1 MAVGR
6 RRGRRNQGRGSV
18 GLGLPGPGVGG
29 DGEGGRGAGA
39 GGALGAPQCS
49 APHAESE
56 VIIELATA
64 NGTCGSRVSGGV
76 ATSVSSGATGAG
88 GWSKK
93 GRSLGACAAIWITG
107 GAIGSGAAPASAKS
121 VGRAIG
127 AYSGPS
133 SQVAMQSS

>member
-1 MAVGR
+1 MGR
-6 RRGRRNQGRGSV
+6 AAG
-18 GLGLPGPGVGG
+18 
-29 DGEGGRGAGA
+29 GAGA
-39 GGALGAPQCS
+39 GGAVGGPECNAPQ
-49 APHAESE
+49 AESE
-56 VIIELATA
+56 VIVELATA
-64 NGTCGSRVSGGV
+64 NGTWGSRVSGGA

-107 GAIGSGAAPASAKS
+107 GAVESGAAPASAKS
-121 VGRAIG
+121 VGRSIG